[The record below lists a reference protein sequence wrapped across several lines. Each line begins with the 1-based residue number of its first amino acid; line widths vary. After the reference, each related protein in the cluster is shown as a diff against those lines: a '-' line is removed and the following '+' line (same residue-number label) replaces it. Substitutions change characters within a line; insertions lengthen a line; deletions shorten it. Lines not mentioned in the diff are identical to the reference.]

1 MFKSVVFYTNKLR
14 LVKRFYVNVLGLEI
28 TKSTNEQFTVNV
40 GDSDIT
46 FQQSEDPSFYHF
58 AINIPGNQFFIM
70 KEWIKDRLTLIRS
83 KGVTE
88 TYYQSLGGD
97 SIYFADPAGNLV
109 ELIARRNRDLFG
121 SLSKEAF
128 LDISEVGITTPY
140 IYEVGEELQDIG
152 LPLRLGTE
160 INTEGINY
168 LGRDGSYIVLVP
180 PKWEW
185 EFSNQ
190 KAETHPLEITFTD
203 GQYITINGDGILVH
217 TEKENIEE

>member
-14 LVKRFYVNVLGLEI
+14 LVKRFYVNVLGLDI
-28 TKSTNEQFTVNV
+28 TKSTSEQFTVNV
-40 GDSDIT
+40 GETDIT

-70 KEWIKDRLTLIRS
+70 KEWIKNRLTLIRS

-88 TYYQSLGGD
+88 IYYQSLGAD
-97 SIYFADPAGNLV
+97 SIYFEDPAGNLV

-121 SLSKEAF
+121 SLSKEVF
-128 LDISEVGITTPY
+128 LDVSEVGITTPY
-140 IYEVGEELQDIG
+140 VYEVGEELQDIG

-160 INTEGINY
+160 INTEGMNY
-168 LGRDGSYIVLVP
+168 LGRESSYIVLVP

-185 EFSNQ
+185 EFSNRQ
-190 KAETHPLEITFTD
+190 AETHPLKVTFTD
-203 GQYITINGDGILVH
+203 GQHIVINEEGILVH
-217 TEKENIEE
+217 TKKE